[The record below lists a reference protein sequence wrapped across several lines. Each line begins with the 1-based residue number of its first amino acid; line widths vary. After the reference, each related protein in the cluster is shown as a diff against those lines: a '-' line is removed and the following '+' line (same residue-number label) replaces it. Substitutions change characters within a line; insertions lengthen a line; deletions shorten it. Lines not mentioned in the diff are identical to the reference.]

1 MLKQHPK
8 KPVNRDYVQCVACH
22 DYRCLYKTIE
32 SHWSVYRHRLTHPNI
47 TDKKDMYY
55 QLEEPRVKTSR
66 TIVPD
71 DNDKQISCV
80 MNELRAKSD
89 TLKLLQFAETKN
101 NGYQSIFDSLF
112 GSAGTFGK
120 TIVFLQCL
128 MDMMDEKIHEVW
140 DMPQLLLKYSFHGCR
155 ATEHELCKKNEILIY
170 CNVCCKY
177 PEYPENGIGNI
188 ITGRVEY
195 KIGYKKRNNGKYW
208 NGTKKYAKR
217 HFMKDIQH
225 WNNMNAGFHG
235 HNTWDEKCELAIY
248 HLITLMVRMT
258 KSYQADRQYPFN
270 CAMLKLMNVVIGNI
284 GHSIYYIAKLRSFT
298 NGQVS

>member
-66 TIVPD
+66 AIVPD
-71 DNDKQISCV
+71 DSDSKYDGFENSIEQPIPIETANTIDDVFNRISQNNNRKQELLTNDTYFKEQISCV

-155 ATEHELCKKNEILIY
+155 ATEHELCKKNE
-170 CNVCCKY
+170 KY
-177 PEYPENGIGNI
+177 EK
-188 ITGRVEY
+188 VE
-195 KIGYKKRNNGKYW
+195 
-208 NGTKKYAKR
+208 
-217 HFMKDIQH
+217 
-225 WNNMNAGFHG
+225 
-235 HNTWDEKCELAIY
+235 
-248 HLITLMVRMT
+248 TL
-258 KSYQADRQYPFN
+258 
-270 CAMLKLMNVVIGNI
+270 
-284 GHSIYYIAKLRSFT
+284 
-298 NGQVS
+298 